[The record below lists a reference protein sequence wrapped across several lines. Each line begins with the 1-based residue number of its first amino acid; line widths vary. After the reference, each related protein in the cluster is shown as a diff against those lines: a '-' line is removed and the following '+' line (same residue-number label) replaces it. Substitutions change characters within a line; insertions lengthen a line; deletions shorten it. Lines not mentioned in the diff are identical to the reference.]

1 MRALHVAAEIFPL
14 VKTGGLADVAAALP
28 VALAHAGVDVRLLLP
43 GLPPMLDAVRHTRTV
58 VDLGACFGAA
68 RVRLLR
74 GRMPGTDLPVYLID
88 APLLYRRSGGPYQD
102 RSGAEWPD
110 NLQRFGLLGWVAAQ
124 LGAGELDANWLPEI
138 VHAHDWHAAMTCAY
152 LRAHPSAAVRSVY
165 TVHNLAY
172 QGLFAQEDRA
182 LLGLSANLMSPAGIE
197 YHGQLSFMKAGLQFA
212 DRITTVSPTYAA
224 EIMTPEFGC
233 GLDGL
238 LRQRGAVVSGILNG
252 IDGQV
257 WDPAT
262 DPAIAARYD
271 TAQMAGKALC
281 KAALQAEFGL
291 NPALDQ
297 PLVCAVSRLSQQKG
311 LDLLLQALPS
321 LIEQG
326 VQLVVQGSGDT
337 SMEAAFRMAAQAH
350 PGRVAVHLGYDENRA
365 HRIFAGADF
374 VVVPSRFEPCGLTQ
388 MYGQR
393 YGTLPIVRR
402 VGGLADTVVDVDV
415 EADAVAATG
424 DAVPVNA
431 GATGFVFD
439 QASAESLATT
449 VRRALAAWRDGQRR
463 QQLQTSG
470 MVRDFSWDGP
480 AARYLQLYA
489 AASADV

>member
-43 GLPPMLDAVRHTRTV
+43 GLPPMLDAVRHAKTV

-88 APLLYRRSGGPYQD
+88 APLLYRRGGGPYQD
-102 RSGAEWPD
+102 PTGAEWPD

-124 LGAGELDANWLPEI
+124 LGAGELDAGWLPEI
-138 VHAHDWHAAMTCAY
+138 VHTHDWHAAMTCAY

-172 QGLFAQEDRA
+172 QGLFPHEDRA

-212 DRITTVSPTYAA
+212 DRITTVSPSYAA

-238 LRQRGAVVSGILNG
+238 LRQRGTVVSGILNG

-271 TAQMAGKALC
+271 PAQFAGKLVC

-291 NPALDQ
+291 VPAPEV
-297 PLVCAVSRLSQQKG
+297 PLICAVSRLSQQKG

-326 VQLVVQGSGDT
+326 VQLVVQGSGDP
-337 SMEAAFRMAAQAH
+337 SIEAAFRMAAQAH

-374 VVVPSRFEPCGLTQ
+374 VLVPSRFEPCGLTQ

-402 VGGLADTVVDVDV
+402 VGGLADTVVDADV
-415 EADAVAATG
+415 HANTAVSASAE
-424 DAVPVNA
+424 
-431 GATGFVFD
+431 ATGFVFD
-439 QASAESLATT
+439 HASAESLAAT
-449 VRRALAAWRDGQRR
+449 VRRALAAWRDEQRR
-463 QQLQTSG
+463 AQLQTNG

-489 AASADV
+489 AASADA